1 VEAVETRGKLLLSL
15 RCRLTTRTAPP
26 AAGRQKWLSHYG
38 RKSGKNMFAMTLQA
52 PSGLGA
58 ALGSP
63 LVMMVIVMGIFYVML
78 ILPQQRQRKKLQEML
93 SALKAGDKVITNGGI
108 YGVINGIDGDTVI
121 LKIADTGSSPVKI
134 RIARSAI
141 TQVEASEDAK

>member
-1 VEAVETRGKLLLSL
+1 MQ
-15 RCRLTTRTAPP
+15 RTARNGCP
-26 AAGRQKWLSHYG
+26 R
-38 RKSGKNMFAMTLQA
+38 RKEVREMLATITLLLQA

-78 ILPQQRQRKKLQEML
+78 ILPQQRQRKKLQAML

>member
-1 VEAVETRGKLLLSL
+1 MSSVMGMLLQS
-15 RCRLTTRTAPP
+15 AP
-26 AAGRQKWLSHYG
+26 G
-38 RKSGKNMFAMTLQA
+38 
-52 PSGLGA
+52 GLGG

-63 LVMMVIVMGIFYVML
+63 LIMMVVVMGIFYVML

-93 SALKAGDKVITNGGI
+93 NALKAGDKVITNGGI
-108 YGVINGIDGDTVI
+108 YGTINGFDGDTVI

-141 TQVEASEDAK
+141 TQVEVTDDGK